1 MIKRKRIPASG
12 RYPPS
17 EKLYA
22 PDVYIYIYICV
33 FRNVPHPVI
42 DPPEKSPIRV
52 HPRFPTEGR
61 ETLLFAPAV
70 PG

>member
-12 RYPPS
+12 RRYPPS

-22 PDVYIYIYICV
+22 PGIYICV
-33 FRNVPHPVI
+33 FRNAPHPVI

-52 HPRFPTEGR
+52 HPRFRTEKRG
-61 ETLLFAPAV
+61 TLLFAPAV